1 MSPTLQ
7 AEIKQTR
14 PFQTL
19 EQEAMLSLERTAA
32 VLMHRLAERFKP
44 HDITPTQYNV
54 LRILRGAGDGGLSRS
69 EVRDRLIAL
78 VPDVTRLIDR
88 LEDAGLVARERTHAD
103 RRVVTTRITPA
114 GLTLLGQLDQPV
126 ADAHREQLG
135 HMAPEQLRSLIDLLV
150 IARSSASS
158 NQT

>member
-1 MSPTLQ
+1 MPLSLQ
-7 AEIKQTR
+7 SEIKQSR

-19 EQEAMLSLERTAA
+19 EQEALLNIERTAA
-32 VLMHRLAERFKP
+32 VLMHHLGEQFRP

-54 LRILRGAGDGGLSRS
+54 LRILRGAGDTGLSRNDI
-69 EVRDRLIAL
+69 RDRLVTL

-103 RRVVTTRITPA
+103 RRVVTTRITPQ
-114 GLTLLGQLDQPV
+114 GNSLLARLDQPV

-135 HMAPEQLRSLIDLLV
+135 HMTAEQLRTLIDLLV
-150 IARSSASS
+150 VARSSTPSNSS
-158 NQT
+158 